1 MRKQTALWTTK
12 DGHKIRI
19 CDMFWDEFSMPSL
32 PKPKQKVKRNVEG
45 FINIYRVR
53 GSLIVEN
60 TIYSSQSNATDKIGC
75 IAGEFI
81 VTVPISF
88 TFEQEG

>member
-53 GSLIVEN
+53 VLL
-60 TIYSSQSNATDKIGC
+60 
-75 IAGEFI
+75 
-81 VTVPISF
+81 
-88 TFEQEG
+88 